1 MHRNIGQKPH
11 PLRKPLKDD
20 LLYTYE
26 SVYGLNF
33 ILFSASC
40 AKVRWNSI
48 NTLWRVRKKWKR
60 KETFFFFFFPFV
72 LYTYS
77 KRDTLRVF
85 FKEGFWVLWL
95 KKKVEISIGEILVP
109 CWFHWFFIVRLYY
122 FINIIFCIFAIYCEL
137 KFWTYIWVL

>member
-20 LLYTYE
+20 LLYTYG

-60 KETFFFFFFPFV
+60 KETFFFFFPFV

-95 KKKVEISIGEILVP
+95 KKKSWNIYRRDLGALLVP
-109 CWFHWFFIVRLYY
+109 LVFYSKIVLFHKYNIFAFLQFIV
-122 FINIIFCIFAIYCEL
+122 N
-137 KFWTYIWVL
+137 